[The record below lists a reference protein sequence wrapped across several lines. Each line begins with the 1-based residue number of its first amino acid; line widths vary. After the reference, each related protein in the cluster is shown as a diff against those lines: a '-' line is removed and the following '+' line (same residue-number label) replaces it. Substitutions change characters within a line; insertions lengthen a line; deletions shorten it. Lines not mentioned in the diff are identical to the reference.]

1 MSNDLTKKSSVEL
14 DGFAGY
20 TDAVEGGGWDGGER
34 VNRSVILGSRIK
46 FIDGKWIIH
55 PEGVVLPHGTKLVV
69 MNIKRI
75 WNKWGKDTEKGPLE
89 THELGPKEPYPDFKA
104 LNAKAPRDEWIP
116 GFNGELQGPYQGQ
129 RVVYFLDWEKTMQRY
144 TWIDNLTVGGSI
156 AVGDLVDQVVLMRL
170 RRPNVRPVIGLSDA
184 HMPTK
189 YSPSGRRRPNLPVV
203 DWIVLGEESP
213 PLAPG
218 GGGGQLPP
226 AEEQEPA
233 PSEQGAKPVEAPTG
247 KVTKIK
253 KPSAKE
259 IVDDEIKY

>member
-1 MSNDLTKKSSVEL
+1 MTNDLTKRSSVEL

-20 TDAVEGGGWDGGER
+20 SDEIAGGGGDAGER

-46 FIDGKWIIH
+46 FIDGKWITH
-55 PEGVVLPHGTKLVV
+55 PEGVVLPPGLKLVV

-75 WNKWGKDTEKGPLE
+75 WNKWGEDTEKGPLE
-89 THELGPKEPYPDFKA
+89 SHELGPNEPNPNFKA
-104 LNAKAPRDEWIP
+104 LNAAAPREEWIP

-129 RVVYFLDWEKTMQRY
+129 RVLYFLDWEKTMQRY

-156 AVGDLVDQVVLMRL
+156 AVGDLVDQTNLMRL
-170 RRPNVRPVIGLSDA
+170 RRPNVRPVVVLSDA

-213 PLAPG
+213 PLAGP

-226 AEEQEPA
+226 TEKSA
-233 PSEQGAKPVEAPTG
+233 PSEQGAKPAEAAAEKIT
-247 KVTKIK
+247 KVK
-253 KPSAKE
+253 KPNAKE